1 MDADEKRISQEDC
14 NEDSLGVG
22 ILTLTNK
29 RVAFDKKESR
39 VMDFTAKIGDTVLNV
54 PLENVTK
61 VWKEGLLMKKICCM
75 NSVSGCSVTIKGVN
89 NLKAN
94 WFITSLAGCPY
105 WFCSPHETG
114 QTICGQKPSNAS
126 IVKLCLEP

>member
-14 NEDSLGVG
+14 NEDTIGIG

-61 VWKEGLLMKKICCM
+61 VWKEGLFMKKVCFTAKT
-75 NSVSGCSVTIKGVN
+75 NDGEKTYKFGV
-89 NLKAN
+89 
-94 WFITSLAGCPY
+94 F
-105 WFCSPHETG
+105 
-114 QTICGQKPSNAS
+114 SNGS
-126 IVKLCLEP
+126 WRKTFEKTLENFLRSKK

>member
-14 NEDSLGVG
+14 NEDTIGVG

-39 VMDFTAKIGDTVLNV
+39 VMDFTATIGDTVIDV

-61 VWKEGLLMKKICCM
+61 VWKEGLLMKKVCFTTKTKD
-75 NSVSGCSVTIKGVN
+75 GEKTYKFGVFN
-89 NLKAN
+89 NGGWLKTFKKTLENFHAKK
-94 WFITSLAGCPY
+94 
-105 WFCSPHETG
+105 TG
-114 QTICGQKPSNAS
+114 EN
-126 IVKLCLEP
+126 

>member
-14 NEDSLGVG
+14 NEDTIGVG

-39 VMDFTAKIGDTVLNV
+39 VMDFTAKIGATVLNV

-61 VWKEGLLMKKICCM
+61 VWKEGLLMKKVCFTAKT
-75 NSVSGCSVTIKGVN
+75 NDGEKTYKFGV
-89 NLKAN
+89 
-94 WFITSLAGCPY
+94 F
-105 WFCSPHETG
+105 
-114 QTICGQKPSNAS
+114 SNGS
-126 IVKLCLEP
+126 WRKTFEKTLENFLESKK